1 MNIFKNKT
9 NLTAYMLITAYT
21 FIILFW
27 LSTNSY
33 THDLFDR
40 VDSACFFMCGKSWMN
55 GMTPYDDFADSKGP
69 LLWLIYGIGYLISN
83 NSYVGVFWIE
93 FLFYVFTFI
102 ICFKL
107 ASLFL
112 DKDKSIIAVML
123 LSFAVFHKKL
133 HYETRAEDFCQ
144 LFIALGL
151 YITFYISKFS
161 KSISFSKII
170 KYSFILG
177 LSFGALLMIKY
188 NIAVMFGIFMLAT
201 LIYTR
206 RSDIFKVIFA
216 MALGTLAI
224 VGPFFIYFI
233 INGNLQDML
242 REYVFNTYDT
252 VSPPLLDML
261 KYYVKEEIGGV
272 VMFKR
277 RHITIFCMLV
287 LFSTLLFSF
296 KYRQYK
302 FMPFIFSMWFL
313 LITIRNSIHQYYYN
327 ILPLFTLF
335 GIVFILSYF
344 KFKKIRFYY
353 LAAFGVINAFILI
366 YPYNRVYK
374 RINFFTN
381 ETDRIGYYELSEII
395 ATVPNP
401 KLLVGYERG
410 LGLNAVTTLPAC
422 RYWVRQNGATQAMI
436 DDRDQCI
443 LNKEADFILYSTLD
457 YCDYYKNTVFSSGY
471 HVSYVWYRH
480 SGEIIYL
487 LSKNEIPIDYQK
499 LRVPDTFDI
508 FCKRDCN

>member
-161 KSISFSKII
+161 KSISFGKII

-242 REYVFNTYDT
+242 REYVFNR
-252 VSPPLLDML
+252 M
-261 KYYVKEEIGGV
+261 
-272 VMFKR
+272 
-277 RHITIFCMLV
+277 
-287 LFSTLLFSF
+287 
-296 KYRQYK
+296 
-302 FMPFIFSMWFL
+302 
-313 LITIRNSIHQYYYN
+313 
-327 ILPLFTLF
+327 
-335 GIVFILSYF
+335 
-344 KFKKIRFYY
+344 
-353 LAAFGVINAFILI
+353 
-366 YPYNRVYK
+366 
-374 RINFFTN
+374 
-381 ETDRIGYYELSEII
+381 
-395 ATVPNP
+395 
-401 KLLVGYERG
+401 
-410 LGLNAVTTLPAC
+410 
-422 RYWVRQNGATQAMI
+422 
-436 DDRDQCI
+436 
-443 LNKEADFILYSTLD
+443 
-457 YCDYYKNTVFSSGY
+457 
-471 HVSYVWYRH
+471 
-480 SGEIIYL
+480 
-487 LSKNEIPIDYQK
+487 
-499 LRVPDTFDI
+499 
-508 FCKRDCN
+508 